1 MTNRYV
7 NKPFLRL
14 LELYILWV
22 VKELPKEK
30 NELLIKMEPQL
41 QKTYKSKKKWY
52 EIIADEMEL
61 NENFN
66 SEIIEKWEKIKLY
79 NNNVELFSQKIVD
92 TYFME
97 D

>member
-1 MTNRYV
+1 MNNRYI

-22 VKELPKEK
+22 IKELPK

-41 QKTYKSKKKWY
+41 QKHIGVKKWY

-61 NENFN
+61 NENIN
-66 SEIIEKWEKIKLY
+66 SEIVEEWEKIKLY
-79 NNNVELFSQKIVD
+79 NNNVELFPQKC
-92 TYFME
+92 
-97 D
+97 